1 MSQSAQRR
9 KQGKPRT
16 PKKDTNRPASSG
28 GPVATAPPAV
38 KLSPRAAAF
47 RARRGGSS
55 AQPAALTLGRAQEM
69 TYIRDDLRRLVYI
82 AGGLLVLMLVIL
94 YLIER

>member
-1 MSQSAQRR
+1 MSHSAQQR

-16 PKKDTNRPASSG
+16 PKKATNR
-28 GPVATAPPAV
+28 VATSGPAVVAAPPDSR
-38 KLSPRAAAF
+38 LSPRAEAF
-47 RARRGGSS
+47 RARRGGTA
-55 AQPAALTLGRAQEM
+55 AQPAAFTLSRVQEM
-69 TYIRDDLRRLVYI
+69 TYIRADLRRLIYI

>member
-1 MSQSAQRR
+1 MSHSAQRR

-16 PKKDTNRPASSG
+16 PKKETSRTASSSG
-28 GPVATAPPAV
+28 SVAPAPPAP

-47 RARRGGSS
+47 RARRGGLA
-55 AQPAALTLGRAQEM
+55 AQPAAFTLGRAQEM
-69 TYIRDDLRRLVYI
+69 TYIRDDLRRLIYI

>member
-1 MSQSAQRR
+1 MSQSAQQR

-16 PKKDTNRPASSG
+16 PRKSSDRGAASAAH
-28 GPVATAPPAV
+28 VAPAPPAP

-47 RARRGGSS
+47 RARRGAS
-55 AQPAALTLGRAQEM
+55 ATQTSAFTLSRAQEM
-69 TYIRDDLRRLVYI
+69 LYIRDDLRRLVYV

-94 YLIER
+94 YIIER